1 MQAGDNYRSRQVS
14 FWKKHQTMVQ
24 LCADLTTRCGAK
36 VLVSIIIRLSMF
48 WRFSNQISLSLQC
61 IITMPDGV
69 VANSDIVQIMDEGKE
84 LKISITNGGTVIFDS
99 FSPEHEVR
107 RRNVNRNNISK
118 LNHMPSRFPA
128 SFKVDVN
135 ADSVAAVLCA
145 ETVSD
150 YKVVDKRTNQAITA
164 SDRRPDSTR
173 APHEVNSKHK
183 ISEISSDIK
192 ALIAADTE
200 DESAKQTRQADTKR
214 KRLLDTVE
222 VANIPQ
228 YHHSIASTVPSTRIR
243 EPLQQ
248 CTPYYNFSAT
258 DCMIVQQHYTPSAFD
273 HPGLPRCSL
282 NFQDPVHSLPS
293 ATIHGGTM
301 ADGYRNNLKALVEA
315 AERSYIEAASVMNF
329 TSTSRQSPTSEGEC
343 NCVDANGNKIFPPS
357 LISNDPLVEQ
367 QPDPLFDIN
376 SLLKSRPGTSSSDSI
391 QVVLCPSDIH
401 VPTPPTTQESEI
413 LLEMSDIADSSKAAE
428 VLQGIKRSLVI
439 QTVVNTPPSG
449 K

>member
-1 MQAGDNYRSRQVS
+1 
-14 FWKKHQTMVQ
+14 
-24 LCADLTTRCGAK
+24 
-36 VLVSIIIRLSMF
+36 
-48 WRFSNQISLSLQC
+48 
-61 IITMPDGV
+61 MPDGV
-69 VANSDIVQIMDEGKE
+69 VANSDVVQTMDEGKE
-84 LKISITNGGTVIFDS
+84 LKVSITNGGTVIFDS

-107 RRNVNRNNISK
+107 RRNANRNNISK

-128 SFKVDVN
+128 SFRVDVK

-150 YKVVDKRTNQAITA
+150 YKVVDKRSVQAITA

-183 ISEISSDIK
+183 IAELSSDIK
-192 ALIAADTE
+192 ALIAAETE
-200 DESAKQTRQADTKR
+200 AESTKQTQQAVTKR
-214 KRLLDTVE
+214 KRSLDTAE
-222 VANIPQ
+222 VASIPR
-228 YHHSIASTVPSTRIR
+228 YHHHSIAPTVPSTRIR
-243 EPLQQ
+243 EPLPQ
-248 CTPYYNFSAT
+248 CTPCYNFSAT
-258 DCMIVQQHYTPSAFD
+258 DCMIIQQHYTPSAFD

-282 NFQDPVHSLPS
+282 NFQDPVHSFPS
-293 ATIHGGTM
+293 ATIHGDTM
-301 ADGYRNNLKALVEA
+301 IDGHRNNLKALVEA

-329 TSTSRQSPTSEGEC
+329 TSTSRQSPTSEREC

-428 VLQGIKRSLVI
+428 VLQGIKRSSVI
-439 QTVVNTPPSG
+439 QTVVNTPPPSG